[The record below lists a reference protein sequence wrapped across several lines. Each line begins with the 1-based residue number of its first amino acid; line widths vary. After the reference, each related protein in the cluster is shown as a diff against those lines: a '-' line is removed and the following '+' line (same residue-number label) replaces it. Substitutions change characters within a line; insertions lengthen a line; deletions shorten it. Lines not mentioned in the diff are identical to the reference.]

1 MKGANMSRPRVKT
14 QSKTVAQNQ
23 QTEKSAER
31 KERRLAMER
40 IKVKRWVSQRLAN
53 KAPVKLLGALA
64 AGAMLIAGTAFIYR
78 ELNQDIAG
86 SPPSSSETTTAMQ
99 SSAYW
104 VEMDEAEEMLSD
116 ELSASFYGVLAPAGS
131 ETTTAM
137 QSSAYWVEMD
147 EAEEMLS
154 DELSASFYGVLAPA
168 GSETTQAILSPAY
181 WVEMDEAEEMLS
193 DELSASFIGVP
204 APSSH
209 REAVLEWQR
218 SHLTGV
224 DRLDDQI
231 AAGLEAGDEAYR
243 PFMSDYAD
251 EVGSPASRE

>member
-131 ETTTAM
+131 ETT
-137 QSSAYWVEMD
+137 
-147 EAEEMLS
+147 
-154 DELSASFYGVLAPA
+154 
-168 GSETTQAILSPAY
+168 QAILSPAY